1 MLLEEWSAD
10 WRNSPRMLFAV
21 NTSENLR
28 KAASI
33 GGRKMATAYLTAMLG
48 FDSRVQFA
56 AWVARN
62 G

>member
-1 MLLEEWSAD
+1 
-10 WRNSPRMLFAV
+10 MLFAV